1 VTNRRN
7 LIVASCFALVAVYAA
22 IALSSL
28 PQSIARQ
35 SPERASYF
43 RPPWFNF
50 ASKYDAGNVLGFR
63 IGSNTEELVRK
74 VAAVDSKGA
83 VIQAE
88 CGRDRGARPLSV
100 AESFIAAADEP
111 RVSALAQREVLC
123 LSLPARRVVLIFEL
137 SNSQVRVIR
146 LSFIRNELI

>member
-1 VTNRRN
+1 
-7 LIVASCFALVAVYAA
+7 VASCLALLAA
-22 IALSSL
+22 YSVIALSSL

-50 ASKYDAGNVLGFR
+50 ASKYEDGTVLGFR
-63 IGSNTEELVRK
+63 IGSSTKELVRK
-74 VAAVDSKGA
+74 VAAVGTKGA
-83 VIQAE
+83 VVQAE
-88 CGRDRGARPLSV
+88 CGRDRSARPLSV
-100 AESFIAAADEP
+100 AESFIAATDEP
-111 RVSALAQREVLC
+111 GVTALAQREVLC

-137 SNSQVRVIR
+137 SSSQVRVIR